1 MRKSI
6 KQFRTKRR
14 LLGANPYK
22 KTDSES
28 LITVGFS
35 LNNILLLRLILCN
48 DRLYNDPILWK
59 ELNEM
64 VAQTDFDVT
73 FGPMNQDTYK
83 SMLALD
89 RYSKRGRTVFVNVTT
104 RRQALSAVGAMV
116 DEYFESLGT
125 EDGEQVVSEMNIP
138 LDVMQAI
145 QDEYAYNPPEISKD
159 ECMYQ

>member
-14 LLGANPYK
+14 LLGANPYQ

-28 LITVGFS
+28 LVTVGFS

-59 ELNEM
+59 EIHEM

-104 RRQALSAVGAMV
+104 RRQALSAVGALV

-145 QDEYAYNPPEISKD
+145 QDKYAYNPPEISEE
-159 ECMYQ
+159 ECMFQ

>member
-6 KQFRTKRR
+6 KQFRTKRH
-14 LLGANPYK
+14 LLGANPYQ
-22 KTDSES
+22 KTGSES
-28 LITVGFS
+28 LVTVGFS
-35 LNNILLLRLILCN
+35 LNNILLLRLVLCS

-59 ELNEM
+59 DMNEM

-73 FGPMNQDTYK
+73 FGLMNQDTYK

-89 RYSKRGRTVFVNVTT
+89 RYNKRGRTVFVNVTT

-116 DEYFESLGT
+116 DEYFENLGT
-125 EDGEQVVSEMNIP
+125 EDGEQVISETNIP
-138 LDVMQAI
+138 FDVMQAI
-145 QDEYAYNPPEISKD
+145 QDEYVYNPPEISED

>member
-14 LLGANPYK
+14 LLGANPYQ
-22 KTDSES
+22 KTGSQS
-28 LITVGFS
+28 LVTVGFS
-35 LNNILLLRLILCN
+35 IGETLILRLILCN

-59 ELNEM
+59 EIHEM
-64 VAQTDFDVT
+64 VAQTDFEVS

-89 RYSKRGRTVFVNVTT
+89 RFENQGKTSFVNVVS
-104 RRQALSAVGAMV
+104 RRQALNLVGGMV
-116 DEYFESLGT
+116 DEYLAVLGT

-145 QDEYAYNPPEISKD
+145 QGEDFYNPPEISED